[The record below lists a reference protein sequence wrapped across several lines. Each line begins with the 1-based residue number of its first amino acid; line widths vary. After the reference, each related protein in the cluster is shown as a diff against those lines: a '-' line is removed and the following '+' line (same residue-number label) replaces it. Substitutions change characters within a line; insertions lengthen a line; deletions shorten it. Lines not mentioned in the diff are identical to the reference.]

1 MARATTIEQT
11 AQSNK
16 PAPAAKQILQQV
28 KFELLLTARRGENVL
43 VTLILPVLLLIFF
56 TSLNIVPA
64 THGKAINFLLP
75 GIIAIA
81 IIAAGM
87 VNLGIATAYERYYG
101 VLKRLGS
108 SPLSRSKLIIAK
120 IISILILEVVQV
132 IILVG
137 VAMLLY
143 GWQPA
148 GSVLLT
154 LLTIALGTVT
164 FASFGLAMAGSLRA
178 EATLA
183 GANALF
189 LVFLFIGGG
198 VLSLD
203 RLPAFLANIALVLP
217 AAPLAQA
224 LQATMNNG
232 SAFPGTQL
240 VTLAI
245 WAIIILIVA
254 IRTFKWE

>member
-1 MARATTIEQT
+1 MTTSTTQMHT
-11 AQSNK
+11 PQRSQA
-16 PAPAAKQILQQV
+16 APVTKQILQQV

-43 VTLILPVLLLIFF
+43 VTLILPVLLFVFF
-56 TSLNIVPA
+56 TSLNVGPV
-64 THGKAINFLLP
+64 THGKAVNFLLP
-75 GIIAIA
+75 GILAVA

-87 VNLGIATAYERYYG
+87 VNLGISTAYERYYG

-108 SPLSRSKLIIAK
+108 SPLSRSSLLIAK
-120 IISILILEVVQV
+120 IISILVLEVIQV
-132 IILVG
+132 VVLVG

-148 GSVLLT
+148 GSALLT
-154 LLTIALGTVT
+154 LLTIVLGTVT
-164 FASFGLAMAGSLRA
+164 FASFGLAMAGALRA

-189 LVFLFIGGG
+189 LVFLLIGGG
-198 VLSLD
+198 I
-203 RLPAFLANIALVLP
+203 LPLEHLPPFLATIAQVLP

-232 SAFPGTQL
+232 LTFPATQL
-240 VTLAI
+240 LTLTI
-245 WAIIILIVA
+245 WAIIVLLIA

>member
-1 MARATTIEQT
+1 MQ
-11 AQSNK
+11 QSSK
-16 PAPAAKQILQQV
+16 AAPAAKQILQQV
-28 KFELLLTARRGENVL
+28 KFELLLTTRRGENVL

-56 TSLNIVPA
+56 TSLNVGPV
-64 THGKAINFLLP
+64 THEKTVNFLLP
-75 GIIAIA
+75 GILAIA

-108 SPLSRSKLIIAK
+108 SPLSRSGLIIAK

-132 IILVG
+132 AILVG
-137 VAMLLY
+137 IAILLY

-148 GSVLLT
+148 GSALLM
-154 LLTIALGTVT
+154 LLTIVLGTVT
-164 FASFGLAMAGSLRA
+164 FASFGLAMAGALRA

-189 LVFLFIGGG
+189 LVFLLIGGG
-198 VLSLD
+198 I
-203 RLPAFLANIALVLP
+203 LPLEHLPPLLATIALLLP

-232 SAFPGTQL
+232 TVFPATQL
-240 VTLAI
+240 LTLAV
-245 WAIIILIVA
+245 WAIIVLIVA
-254 IRTFKWE
+254 VRTFKWE

>member
-1 MARATTIEQT
+1 MATSTTT
-11 AQSNK
+11 VQSSK
-16 PAPAAKQILQQV
+16 AAPVTKQILQQV
-28 KFELLLTARRGENVL
+28 RFELLLTARRGENVL

-64 THGKAINFLLP
+64 TNGKAINFLLP
-75 GIIAIA
+75 GILAVA

-108 SPLSRSKLIIAK
+108 SPLSRSSLIIAK
-120 IISILILEVVQV
+120 IISILLLEVIQV

-137 VAMLLY
+137 VAILLY
-143 GWQPA
+143 GWQPT
-148 GSVLLT
+148 GSAPLT

-164 FASFGLAMAGSLRA
+164 FASFGLAMAGALRA

-189 LVFLFIGGG
+189 LVFLLIGGG
-198 VLSLD
+198 ILPLD
-203 RLPAFLANIALVLP
+203 HLPPFLVNIAQILP

-232 SAFPGTQL
+232 TPFPATQL
-240 VTLAI
+240 LTLAI
-245 WAIIILIVA
+245 WAIIILFIA

>member
-1 MARATTIEQT
+1 MATSTTIKHT
-11 AQSNK
+11 SQSSK
-16 PAPAAKQILQQV
+16 AAPAAKQILQQV
-28 KFELLLTARRGENVL
+28 KFELLLTARRGENIL

-56 TSLNIVPA
+56 TSLNIAPVA
-64 THGKAINFLLP
+64 HGKAVNFLLP
-75 GIIAIA
+75 GILAAA

-108 SPLSRSKLIIAK
+108 SPLSRSSLIIAK

-132 IILVG
+132 IVLVG
-137 VAMLLY
+137 VAILLY

-164 FASFGLAMAGSLRA
+164 FASFGLAMAGALRA

-189 LVFLFIGGG
+189 LVFLLIGGG
-198 VLSLD
+198 I
-203 RLPAFLANIALVLP
+203 LPLEHLPPFLANIAQVLP
-217 AAPLAQA
+217 AAPLALA
-224 LQATMNNG
+224 LQATMNDG
-232 SAFPGTQL
+232 SAFPVTQL
-240 VTLAI
+240 LTLAI

>member
-1 MARATTIEQT
+1 VIKATTIEQT
-11 AQSNK
+11 PKSNR

-56 TSLNIVPA
+56 TALNIAPT
-64 THGKAINFLLP
+64 THGKAVNFLLP
-75 GIIAIA
+75 GILAVAIV
-81 IIAAGM
+81 AAGM

-108 SPLSRSKLIIAK
+108 SPLSRTQLIIAK
-120 IISILILEVVQV
+120 IISILMLEVVQV
-132 IILVG
+132 IVLVG

-154 LLTIALGTVT
+154 LLTIALGTIT
-164 FASFGLAMAGSLRA
+164 FASFGLAMAGALRA

-189 LVFLFIGGG
+189 LIFLFIGGG
-198 VLSLD
+198 VLPLD
-203 RLPAFLANIALVLP
+203 HLPVFLADIAQVLP

-232 SAFPGTQL
+232 SAFPSTQL
-240 VTLAI
+240 ITLAI
-245 WAIIILIVA
+245 WAIIILVVA